1 MFTGYLQDTISIRDV
16 NIAKPMKENFYH
28 GLLLGLLKAE
38 SRWRV
43 KSDQQSG
50 AGYADILLK
59 ICKEN
64 IGCIFE
70 IKYAEKGNFDTAC
83 SKAMQQIKDKAYIT
97 ALRQDGIKII
107 HQYGVVCY
115 KKTCK
120 IVHEQY
126 NI

>member
-1 MFTGYLQDTISIRDV
+1 M
-16 NIAKPMKENFYH
+16 
-28 GLLLGLLKAE
+28 
-38 SRWRV
+38 
-43 KSDQQSG
+43 
-50 AGYADILLK
+50 LK

-83 SKAMQQIKDKAYIT
+83 SKAMKQIKDKAYIT

-107 HQYGVVCY
+107 HQYGMTCY
-115 KKTCK
+115 KKTCS